1 MKLVVNYKSLQTTFV
16 VLPKRCPS
24 AVCLTW
30 GIQKAVVSPT
40 LSLTSPPGI
49 LQIDPCF
56 AKCLGL
62 SEHTHVTYEEL
73 PSSRASSRRFTVTIE
88 PVDTNDFEVMEHNLQ
103 LVEDTILQQC
113 RIVNRKVK
121 FPIWINHSPVFCRV
135 KLSPDAPDYVILE
148 EGDVILATDK
158 MRRRQP
164 TKLTKNKQSEDIS
177 ITPTSPVTSR
187 NQPLVKPQSRLSLW
201 EGGAFP
207 PESTSQLR
215 QAIRLRLKYPWQ
227 FGAIMVVCHS
237 EALRPMMEKEYDVS
251 WVDCAILGRFSSL
264 QSIRRSIPLGKS
276 IVLHGIGKL
285 TGAPGLRKEFVDDVI
300 SYLVNNCE
308 VVIGT
313 TQKKSEAQSFLKS
326 GFFSKVI
333 EAQEFKQIDRI
344 AYLQDRFA
352 TKGGYNNERIRELA
366 QRTKG
371 FTSKDL
377 DMICEL
383 CIQSKDSDPIADLLQ
398 GYLPEVQ
405 KEVRAKQKARKPNW
419 DKVGGL
425 EKIKTIIRDTLML
438 PIKYSRIF
446 SKSPLKTR
454 GGILVYGPPGCGKT
468 LVCQGAAQECGMNL
482 ITVKGPELLNKYVG
496 ASEAAVRE
504 VFNRAFVAQPCVLY
518 FDEFDALA
526 PTRGGSG
533 AQDRVVNQLL
543 TFLDGVSDRGQ
554 VGVLAGSSRPD
565 MIDPALRRPGRLDKS
580 VYLGFPTKT
589 DREDI
594 FRKLVGDLAPP
605 EGREKHLQELAEQ
618 SVDFSGADI
627 ASVVTNAQLLA
638 VQEALDTNSQVVA
651 VLPWAL
657 LHKVL
662 EETQPRLPKRD
673 REFFDRVYMEF
684 QNKATAK
691 TIEPQKQI
699 LM

>member
-1 MKLVVNYKSLQTTFV
+1 MKLEVKYKSLQTNFV
-16 VLPKRCPS
+16 VLPKRCI
-24 AVCLTW
+24 AVIRLKW
-30 GIQKAVVSPT
+30 KNQKTVVYPT
-40 LSLTSPPGI
+40 LTLTSPPGI
-49 LQIDPCF
+49 IQIDPCF
-56 AKCLGL
+56 AKCIGL
-62 SEHTHVTYEEL
+62 PEHTYVTYEEI
-73 PSSRASSRRFTVTIE
+73 PAGRSSSRRHSVTIE
-88 PVDTNDFEVMEHNLQ
+88 PCDTNDFEVMEHNLQ
-103 LVEDTILQQC
+103 LVEETLLLQC
-113 RIVNRKVK
+113 RVVNRNVK
-121 FPIWINHSPVFCRV
+121 FPIWIDNSPVFCRV
-135 KLSPDAPDYVILE
+135 KLTPDAPDHVILQ
-148 EGDVILATDK
+148 EGDVMLATDK
-158 MRRRQP
+158 MRRKQP
-164 TKLTKNKQSEDIS
+164 TKLNQQKLQEQVAK
-177 ITPTSPVTSR
+177 PVTTMTACR
-187 NQPLVKPQSRLSLW
+187 NEPMKTPQTSLTSW
-201 EGGAFP
+201 SGEAFP
-207 PESTSQLR
+207 PESSIRLR

-237 EALRPMMEKEYDVS
+237 EALRPIMEKEYDVS

-264 QSIRRSIPLGKS
+264 QSIRRSIPLGK
-276 IVLHGIGKL
+276 ILVLHGIGKL
-285 TGAPGLRKEFVDDVI
+285 TGVPGLRKEFVDDVI
-300 SYLVNNCE
+300 SQLVNTCE

-313 TQKKSEAQSFLKS
+313 TQKKSDALSFLKS

-333 EAQEFKQIDRI
+333 EAQEFKQMDRFE
-344 AYLQDRFA
+344 YLQDRFA
-352 TKGGYNNERIRELA
+352 TKGVYNNERIRELA

-383 CIQSKDSDPIADLLQ
+383 CIQADDSDPIADLLK

-405 KEVRAKQKARKPNW
+405 KEVRAKQKAQKPNW

-425 EKIKTIIRDTLML
+425 EKIKTLISDTLML

-468 LVCQGAAQECGMNL
+468 LVCQGAAAECGMNL

-580 VYLGFPTKT
+580 VYLGFPTQL
-589 DREDI
+589 DRKDI
-594 FRKLVGDLAPP
+594 FHKLLGDLVPL
-605 EGREKHLQELAEQ
+605 EGREKHLEQLADK

-651 VLPWAL
+651 VVPWAL
-657 LHKVL
+657 LYKVL

-673 REFFDRVYMEF
+673 REFFDRVYAEF